1 MSEDYDSES
10 YSSSDSQTK
19 NAANSLR
26 EVNRANIL
34 NYESDSSEVEQGEDS
49 DDMMPI
55 ISKTQLKN

>member
-1 MSEDYDSES
+1 MSEDYDSEN
-10 YSSSDSQTK
+10 YSSSDSQSK
-19 NAANSLR
+19 NAASSLR